1 MANDLLS
8 IVLIIYCDLHI
19 YWQGLAE
26 SLRKCS
32 SSSEVT
38 ARHLIE
44 VHCDY
49 RVITPSLANG
59 ASILRYASRLPDL
72 HRDMVLMLNALQT

>member
-1 MANDLLS
+1 MTNDVLS
-8 IVLIIYCDLHI
+8 IVLIIHSDLHT
-19 YWQGLAE
+19 QGLGE
-26 SLRKCS
+26 SSRECS
-32 SSSEVT
+32 SSSKVT

-72 HRDMVLMLNALQT
+72 HRGMVLMLNALQT